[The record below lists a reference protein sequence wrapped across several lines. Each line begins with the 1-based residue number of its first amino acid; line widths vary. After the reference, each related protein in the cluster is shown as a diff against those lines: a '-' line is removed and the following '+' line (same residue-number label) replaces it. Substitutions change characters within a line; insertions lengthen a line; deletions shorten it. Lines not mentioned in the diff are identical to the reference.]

1 MVAKGNFIPC
11 LQSRNAPWT
20 AAGHG
25 QSVILRVVSYRVLPG
40 PAGHLGDELHSLL
53 LSEHGEARGRI
64 VPSSQASHLFV
75 TSPEAST
82 SLKSVL

>member
-64 VPSSQASHLFV
+64 VPSSHLFV

-82 SLKSVL
+82 SLKSVS